1 MLWGASK
8 QVPLLV
14 LAAVL
19 SALAVVRVSHECRRD
34 YAALQA
40 LESTRWALQEN
51 YSRLMLEESTL
62 ASPHRVLQVAN
73 ADLAMALPPIDR
85 ILVVTP

>member
-1 MLWGASK
+1 MFSGVNK
-8 QVPLLV
+8 RVPLLV
-14 LAAVL
+14 LAVVL

-34 YAALQA
+34 YAALQT
-40 LESTRWALQEN
+40 LESSRWALQEN

-62 ASPHRVLQVAN
+62 ASPHRVLQVATG
-73 ADLAMALPPIDR
+73 DLAMAVPPIER